1 MSNYS
6 IWIIAKAGG
15 IGLPFSTYITWT
27 PLTAITALLDIAIL
41 AFIIYKLMLL
51 ISGTRAVPLIRGVAV
66 ILAVFVF
73 SGKRLFDLRAINWLL
88 GSFQTAI
95 IVALVLLFQPELRR
109 ALEQIGRGQI
119 FAIARSSLAASDIVY
134 IIDEITEAVVSCA
147 KTKTGALVVLERDT
161 GLSDYIETG
170 VLLDSAV
177 TREILLNIFVDGTP
191 LHDGAVIIRGDRVA
205 AAACFLPLTDNPYL
219 STSLGTRHRA
229 GIGITEVSDAICLI
243 VSEETGTI
251 SLASDGKLV
260 RALDEKQLRERLAV
274 ILSSAGQAKL
284 FKGREVGKRA

>member
-1 MSNYS
+1 VSNYS

>member
-1 MSNYS
+1 M
-6 IWIIAKAGG
+6 
-15 IGLPFSTYITWT
+15 PFSTYITWT